1 MNIGFFRD
9 VFSGRLA
16 VIYPDRR
23 LAAVPETGLVIPTFN
38 RPDYLRTSLESL
50 RNSRLEGVLVVIVD
64 DASSEP
70 ETLET
75 VKSLTLPHVPVI
87 KIFKRRRKGF
97 AAHESVRMGWDL
109 LSGRYGCR
117 FLCCLDADTLV
128 KPDWLIRMRSLFDR
142 ERPRRGPLIV
152 TGFNAQPHPVLSE
165 GVDFYLKKVVGGIS
179 MFFDR
184 EMYRDVVRPNLK
196 LEPATGV
203 GWDWHVIYEMER
215 RGYPFLCTKPSVV
228 QHIGCRGVYSTAAG
242 GYDVALDY

>member
-1 MNIGFFRD
+1 MNGRFFRD
-9 VFSGRLA
+9 ILSRRPA
-16 VIYPDRR
+16 VVYPDRWP
-23 LAAVPETGLVIPTFN
+23 ASIPETGLVIPTFN
-38 RPDYLRTSLESL
+38 RPEYLKTSLASL
-50 RNSRLEGVLVVIVD
+50 RGSRLEDVLVVVVD

-70 ETLET
+70 MTLEM
-75 VKSLTLPHVPVI
+75 VKHLTLPGVPVI
-87 KIFKRRRKGF
+87 RIFKRRRKGF
-97 AAHESVRMGWDL
+97 SAHESLRLAWDL
-109 LSGRYGCR
+109 LSGKYGCR
-117 FLCCLDADTLV
+117 FLCCLDSDTVV
-128 KPDWLIRMRSLFDR
+128 KPDWLVRMRSLFDR

-165 GVDFYLKKVVGGIS
+165 AADFYFKKVVGGIS

-184 EMYRDVVRPNLK
+184 DMYREVVRPNLK

-242 GYDVALDY
+242 GYDVALDF